1 MTTKNVE
8 KEKIMKK
15 KWKELTKQ
23 EKSERLKNAIGL
35 WVLISFL
42 IPVIF
47 LTFKIVSIDSGNI
60 VDGNQRTKSDYV
72 LMLIQCLL
80 GIVAMIIPNMVVKK
94 KNIQIPS
101 NMYIFYLIFLYC
113 AIFLG
118 EVKSFYYII
127 PQWDTILHTFSG
139 VMIGALG
146 FSFVSMFNK
155 TEDLHLQLSPF
166 FVAMFAF
173 MFAVTLGVIWE
184 IYEFTFDGLLG
195 LNMQKFMMEP
205 GDVMLVGRAAL
216 EDTMEDLIV
225 DTLGAL
231 FISVAGYFSLKLK
244 NGWIEKFMIK
254 RKNN

>member
-1 MTTKNVE
+1 MGKEKVKKIKWKDMTKEQRSEKFKNV
-8 KEKIMKK
+8 
-15 KWKELTKQ
+15 L
-23 EKSERLKNAIGL
+23 GL

-42 IPVIF
+42 VPVIF
-47 LTFKIVSIDSGNI
+47 LVFKIISIDSGNN

-80 GIVAMIIPNMVVKK
+80 GIVAMVIPNMVVKK

-113 AIFLG
+113 SIFLG
-118 EVKSFYYII
+118 EVRDFYYKI
-127 PQWDTILHTFSG
+127 PEWDTILHTFSG

-155 TEDLHLQLSPF
+155 TVDLHLKLSPF
-166 FVAMFAF
+166 FVALFAF

-195 LNMQKFMMEP
+195 LNMQKFMVEP
-205 GDVMLVGRAAL
+205 GDIMLVGRAAL

-231 FISVAGYFSLKLK
+231 FISIAGYFSLKLK

-254 RKNN
+254 KKK

>member
-1 MTTKNVE
+1 MQKEKSKKIKWKDMTKEQRSEKLKNV
-8 KEKIMKK
+8 
-15 KWKELTKQ
+15 L
-23 EKSERLKNAIGL
+23 GL

-42 IPVIF
+42 IPIIYLV
-47 LTFKIVSIDSGNI
+47 FKIISTDSNAVID
-60 VDGNQRTKSDYV
+60 DTQRTVSDYV

-80 GIVAMIIPNMVVKK
+80 GIVAMIIPNIVIKR

-118 EVKSFYYII
+118 EVRSFYYVF
-127 PQWDTILHTFSG
+127 PHWDTILHTFSG
-139 VMIGALG
+139 IMIGALG

-173 MFAVTLGVIWE
+173 MFAITLGVIWE
-184 IYEFTFDGLLG
+184 IYEYTFDGLLG
-195 LNMQKFMMEP
+195 LNMQKFMVEP
-205 GDVMLVGRAAL
+205 GNIMLVGREAL
-216 EDTMEDLIV
+216 QDTMEDLIV

-231 FISVAGYFSLKLK
+231 FISVCGYFSLKLK
-244 NGWIEKFMIK
+244 NGWIDKFII
-254 RKNN
+254 RKKK

>member
-1 MTTKNVE
+1 MGKEKVKKIKWKDMTKEQRSEKFKNV
-8 KEKIMKK
+8 
-15 KWKELTKQ
+15 L
-23 EKSERLKNAIGL
+23 GL

-42 IPVIF
+42 VPVIF
-47 LTFKIVSIDSGNI
+47 LVFKIISIDSGNI

-80 GIVAMIIPNMVVKK
+80 GIMAMVIPNMVVKK

-113 AIFLG
+113 SIFLG
-118 EVKSFYYII
+118 EVRDFYYKI
-127 PQWDTILHTFSG
+127 PEWDTILHTFSG

-155 TEDLHLQLSPF
+155 TEDLHLKLSPF
-166 FVAMFAF
+166 FVALFAF

-195 LNMQKFMMEP
+195 LNMQKFMVEP
-205 GDVMLVGRAAL
+205 GDIMLVGRAAL

-254 RKNN
+254 KKK

>member
-1 MTTKNVE
+1 MGKEKVKKIKWKDMTKEQRSEKFKNV
-8 KEKIMKK
+8 
-15 KWKELTKQ
+15 L
-23 EKSERLKNAIGL
+23 GL

-42 IPVIF
+42 VPVIF
-47 LTFKIVSIDSGNI
+47 LVFKIISIDSGNN

-80 GIVAMIIPNMVVKK
+80 GIVAMVIPNMVVKK

-113 AIFLG
+113 SIFLG
-118 EVKSFYYII
+118 EVRDFYYKI
-127 PQWDTILHTFSG
+127 PEWDTILHTFSG

-155 TEDLHLQLSPF
+155 TVDLHLKLSPF
-166 FVAMFAF
+166 FVALFAF

-195 LNMQKFMMEP
+195 LNMQKFMVEP
-205 GDVMLVGRAAL
+205 GDIMLVGRAAL

-254 RKNN
+254 KKK

>member
-1 MTTKNVE
+1 MGKEKVKKIKWKDMTKEQRSEKFKNV
-8 KEKIMKK
+8 
-15 KWKELTKQ
+15 L
-23 EKSERLKNAIGL
+23 GL

-42 IPVIF
+42 VPVIF
-47 LTFKIVSIDSGNI
+47 LVFKIISIDSGNI

-80 GIVAMIIPNMVVKK
+80 GIVAMVIPNMVVKR

-113 AIFLG
+113 SIFLG
-118 EVKSFYYII
+118 EVRDFYYKI
-127 PQWDTILHTFSG
+127 PEWDTILHTFSG

-155 TEDLHLQLSPF
+155 TEDLHLKLSPF
-166 FVAMFAF
+166 FVALFAF

-195 LNMQKFMMEP
+195 LNMQKFMVEP
-205 GDVMLVGRAAL
+205 GDIMLVGRAAL

-254 RKNN
+254 KKK

>member
-1 MTTKNVE
+1 MGKEKVKKIKWKDMTKEQRSEKFKNV
-8 KEKIMKK
+8 
-15 KWKELTKQ
+15 L
-23 EKSERLKNAIGL
+23 GL

-42 IPVIF
+42 VPVIF
-47 LTFKIVSIDSGNI
+47 LVFKIISIDSGNI
-60 VDGNQRTKSDYV
+60 VDGNQITKSDYV

-80 GIVAMIIPNMVVKK
+80 GIVAMVIPNMVVKK

-113 AIFLG
+113 SIFLG
-118 EVKSFYYII
+118 EVRDFYYKI
-127 PQWDTILHTFSG
+127 PEWDTILHTFSG

-155 TEDLHLQLSPF
+155 TEDLHLKLSPF
-166 FVAMFAF
+166 FVALFAF

-195 LNMQKFMMEP
+195 LNMQKFMVEP
-205 GDVMLVGRAAL
+205 GDIMLVGRAAL

-254 RKNN
+254 KKK

>member
-1 MTTKNVE
+1 MGKEKVKKIKWKDMTKEQRSEKFKNV
-8 KEKIMKK
+8 
-15 KWKELTKQ
+15 L
-23 EKSERLKNAIGL
+23 GL

-42 IPVIF
+42 VPVIF
-47 LTFKIVSIDSGNI
+47 LVFKIISIDSGNN

-113 AIFLG
+113 SIFLG
-118 EVKSFYYII
+118 EVRDFYYKI
-127 PQWDTILHTFSG
+127 PEWDTILHTFSG

-155 TEDLHLQLSPF
+155 TVDLHLKLSPF
-166 FVAMFAF
+166 FVALFAF

-195 LNMQKFMMEP
+195 LNMQKFMVEP
-205 GDVMLVGRAAL
+205 GDIMLVGRAAL

-254 RKNN
+254 KKK

>member
-1 MTTKNVE
+1 MGKEKVKKIKWKDMTKEQRSEKFKNV
-8 KEKIMKK
+8 
-15 KWKELTKQ
+15 L
-23 EKSERLKNAIGL
+23 GL

-42 IPVIF
+42 VPVIF
-47 LTFKIVSIDSGNI
+47 LVFKIISIDSGNI

-80 GIVAMIIPNMVVKK
+80 GIVAMVIPNMVVKK

-113 AIFLG
+113 SIFLG
-118 EVKSFYYII
+118 EVRDFYYKI
-127 PQWDTILHTFSG
+127 PEWDTILHTFSG

-155 TEDLHLQLSPF
+155 TEDLHLKLSPF
-166 FVAMFAF
+166 FVALFAF

-195 LNMQKFMMEP
+195 LNMQKFMVEP
-205 GDVMLVGRAAL
+205 GDIMLVGRAAL

-254 RKNN
+254 KKK

>member
-1 MTTKNVE
+1 MGKEKVKKIKWKDMTKEQRSEKFKNV
-8 KEKIMKK
+8 
-15 KWKELTKQ
+15 L
-23 EKSERLKNAIGL
+23 GL

-42 IPVIF
+42 VPVIF
-47 LTFKIVSIDSGNI
+47 LVFKIISIDSGNI

-80 GIVAMIIPNMVVKK
+80 GIVAMVIPNMVVKK

-113 AIFLG
+113 SIFLG
-118 EVKSFYYII
+118 EVRDFYYKI
-127 PQWDTILHTFSG
+127 PEWDTILHTFSG

-155 TEDLHLQLSPF
+155 TEDLHLKLSPF
-166 FVAMFAF
+166 FVALFAF

-195 LNMQKFMMEP
+195 LNMQKFMVEP
-205 GDVMLVGRAAL
+205 GDIMLVGRAAL

-231 FISVAGYFSLKLK
+231 FISVAGYFSLKLR

-254 RKNN
+254 KKK

>member
-94 KNIQIPS
+94 KNIQIQK
-101 NMYIFYLIFLYC
+101 MII
-113 AIFLG
+113 AIL
-118 EVKSFYYII
+118 
-127 PQWDTILHTFSG
+127 
-139 VMIGALG
+139 
-146 FSFVSMFNK
+146 
-155 TEDLHLQLSPF
+155 
-166 FVAMFAF
+166 
-173 MFAVTLGVIWE
+173 
-184 IYEFTFDGLLG
+184 
-195 LNMQKFMMEP
+195 
-205 GDVMLVGRAAL
+205 R
-216 EDTMEDLIV
+216 
-225 DTLGAL
+225 
-231 FISVAGYFSLKLK
+231 
-244 NGWIEKFMIK
+244 
-254 RKNN
+254 

>member
-1 MTTKNVE
+1 MGKEKVKKIKWKDMTKEQRSEKVKNV
-8 KEKIMKK
+8 
-15 KWKELTKQ
+15 L
-23 EKSERLKNAIGL
+23 GL

-42 IPVIF
+42 VPVIF
-47 LTFKIVSIDSGNI
+47 LVFKIISIDSGNI

-113 AIFLG
+113 SIFLG
-118 EVKSFYYII
+118 EVRDFYYKISE
-127 PQWDTILHTFSG
+127 WDTILHTFSG
-139 VMIGALG
+139 IMIGALG

-155 TEDLHLQLSPF
+155 TEDLHLKLSPF
-166 FVAMFAF
+166 FVALFAF

-195 LNMQKFMMEP
+195 LNMQKFMIEP
-205 GDVMLVGRAAL
+205 GDIMLVGRAAL

-254 RKNN
+254 KKK

>member
-1 MTTKNVE
+1 MATENVE
-8 KEKIMKK
+8 KKKVVKK

-23 EKSERLKNAIGL
+23 EKSEKIKNAVGL

-47 LTFKIVSIDSGNI
+47 LAFRIVSIDSGNI
-60 VDGNQRTKSDYV
+60 VDGTQRTKSDYV

-80 GIVAMIIPNMVVKK
+80 GIVAMIIPNIVVKR
-94 KNIQIPS
+94 KNVQIPS

-118 EVKSFYYII
+118 EVRSFYYLI
-127 PQWDTILHTFSG
+127 PEWDTILHTFSG
-139 VMIGALG
+139 IMIGALG

-155 TEDLHLQLSPF
+155 TEDLHL
-166 FVAMFAF
+166 
-173 MFAVTLGVIWE
+173 
-184 IYEFTFDGLLG
+184 
-195 LNMQKFMMEP
+195 
-205 GDVMLVGRAAL
+205 MLVGRAAL

-225 DTLGAL
+225 DTVGAL
-231 FISVAGYFSLKLK
+231 IISIAGYFSLKLK

-254 RKNN
+254 RKK

>member
-1 MTTKNVE
+1 MATENVE
-8 KEKIMKK
+8 KKKVVKK

-23 EKSERLKNAIGL
+23 EKSEKIKNAVGL

-47 LTFKIVSIDSGNI
+47 LAFRIVSIDSGNI
-60 VDGNQRTKSDYV
+60 VDGTQRTKSDYV

-80 GIVAMIIPNMVVKK
+80 GIVAMIIPNIVVKR
-94 KNIQIPS
+94 KNVQIPS
-101 NMYIFYLIFLYC
+101 NMYIFLYC

-118 EVKSFYYII
+118 EVRSFYYLI
-127 PQWDTILHTFSG
+127 PEWDTILHTFSG
-139 VMIGALG
+139 IMIGALG

-195 LNMQKFMMEP
+195 LNMQKFMTEP

-225 DTLGAL
+225 DTVGAL
-231 FISVAGYFSLKLK
+231 IISIAGYFSLKLK

-254 RKNN
+254 RKK